1 MLSGIGFG
9 ALVFAVIEGPDLGWW
24 RPKADLSVF
33 SLVWPKTAAISAVPI
48 MLVIA
53 AIALTLFVIWERH
66 RARINRSAI
75 LDLTLFNFPT
85 FSWGNATAAMVA
97 VGEFAIIFVLPLFLI
112 NALGLSVMSTGL
124 VLAGMALGAF
134 GSGAAA
140 RHVAAKFG
148 SPGTVLIGLGLEVLG
163 VIVLALMIRGTAPG
177 WLVAPPLVLYGLGLG
192 LASAQLT
199 GTVLRD
205 VPVEASGQ
213 ASATQSTVRQ
223 IGSALG
229 TAFAGTALSVTLA
242 INLPAAL
249 KAGGVTGPQADQIA
263 AQTRQSAGTTIMQ
276 LRMQGAGGPMGKD
289 TPAVIDAL
297 VSGFAT
303 STRWALLVATVFL
316 ILGFVG
322 ASQLHR
328 AAKDVP
334 LVNPATTAQ

>member
-1 MLSGIGFG
+1 M
-9 ALVFAVIEGPDLGWW
+9 
-24 RPKADLSVF
+24 
-33 SLVWPKTAAISAVPI
+33 
-48 MLVIA
+48 
-53 AIALTLFVIWERH
+53 
-66 RARINRSAI
+66 
-75 LDLTLFNFPT
+75 
-85 FSWGNATAAMVA
+85 
-97 VGEFAIIFVLPLFLI
+97 
-112 NALGLSVMSTGL
+112 
-124 VLAGMALGAF
+124 
-134 GSGAAA
+134 
-140 RHVAAKFG
+140 
-148 SPGTVLIGLGLEVLG
+148 
-163 VIVLALMIRGTAPG
+163 
-177 WLVAPPLVLYGLGLG
+177 
-192 LASAQLT
+192 
-199 GTVLRD
+199 
-205 VPVEASGQ
+205 PVEASGQ

-289 TPAVIDAL
+289 TPAVIDA
-297 VSGFAT
+297 SRFAT